1 MRNNIFKIFLF
12 ISFYIFTVNANS
24 VEEFNFDITEI
35 NITENG
41 DKFTGDQRGT
51 ISSNDGIIIDAD
63 KFEYY
68 KKKKYFKSKW

>member
-1 MRNNIFKIFLF
+1 MKNNIFKIFLF
-12 ISFYIFTVNANS
+12 LSFYIFNINAYS

-51 ISSNDGIIIDAD
+51 ISSNNGIIIDAD

-68 KKKKYFKSKW
+68 KKKIF